1 MYLID
6 GSLSVVILNISLLE
20 VIQMKISPNFR
31 VIGLNAAATLMAVG
45 LSISTGATVLAQSK
59 PTISVPEFKNQST
72 WWWWRGSTA
81 RDLAA
86 VLSNELNATGNFSV
100 VERQK
105 LGAVLSEQ
113 ELAELGLV
121 RQGTEAKKGQLTGS
135 RYIVLGQVT
144 SYEEGVAGK
153 SSGARIGGVN
163 IGGIRL
169 GGGGRKKSQE
179 AYIAI
184 DLRVVDST
192 TGEVVHARTVEG
204 RATSKSRGANVG
216 VNVSGISLGGGSS
229 EKKRVP
235 VGKALRA
242 ALIEATNYLS
252 CVMVEKGACIEKFA
266 EKDKKRRDSS
276 TDILKLD

>member
-1 MYLID
+1 
-6 GSLSVVILNISLLE
+6 
-20 VIQMKISPNFR
+20 MKISPNFR
-31 VIGLNAAATLMAVG
+31 AMVLNATATLMALG
-45 LSISTGATVLAQSK
+45 LSISTGSTVLAQSK
-59 PTISVPEFKNQST
+59 PTISVPEFKNESA
-72 WWWWRGSTA
+72 WWWWQRSTA

-86 VLSNELNATGNFSV
+86 ALSNELNATGKFTV

-144 SYEEGVAGK
+144 SYEEGVAKESTRG
-153 SSGARIGGVN
+153 RIGGIKV
-163 IGGIRL
+163 GGIRI
-169 GGGGRKKSQE
+169 GGGGGKKSQD

-192 TGEVVHARTVEG
+192 TGEVVYARTVEG
-204 RATSKSRGANVG
+204 RATSKSGGGNVG
-216 VNVSGISLGGGSS
+216 VRLGGVNLGGDRS
-229 EKKRVP
+229 ETKRVP

-242 ALIEATNYLS
+242 ALVEATDYLS
-252 CVMVEKGACIEKFA
+252 CVMVEKGSCIAKFD
-266 EKDKKRRDSS
+266 EKDQKRRDSN